1 MNVTYVQIEIQEGV
15 EGKKVRKK
23 GKIDRWGN
31 YLREMTAKMNNFI
44 NEKDYDILVVDEKKK
59 KN

>member
-23 GKIDRWGN
+23 GKIDRWGE
-31 YLREMTAKMNNFI
+31 LPSRDDCK
-44 NEKDYDILVVDEKKK
+44 NEQLH
-59 KN
+59 